1 MKFRKII
8 TAAAVLTACA
18 LILSACGKDSTEE
31 TTSAP
36 DSETGTTTESSSE
49 TTEETTTESVP
60 NDVSEDVS
68 SDVPE
73 DIPNEDNA
81 EEQPEEIPAEGQNP
95 LQPIADAALAVGEW
109 PTLWEVTDPQLIS
122 DFFLLD
128 ASNENYQNLL
138 ILQCPMSANMTEIII
153 IQAEDVSAAKAD
165 LEARQKKAQEQD
177 AFYPDDVERAAASVV
192 GTEGDYAYFLMGDNT
207 PSAETEIVNYI
218 KNM

>member
-1 MKFRKII
+1 MKFRKVI

-18 LILSACGKDSTEE
+18 LILTACGKDSTEV

-36 DSETGTTTESSSE
+36 ESEAGTISE
-49 TTEETTTESVP
+49 NIEETTTE
-60 NDVSEDVS
+60 NVSE
-68 SDVPE
+68 DVPE

-81 EEQPEEIPAEGQNP
+81 EEQPEEIPTEGQSP

-109 PTLWEVTDPQLIS
+109 PALWEVTDPQLIS

-128 ASNENYQNLL
+128 ASNDNYQNLL

-177 AFYPDDVERAAASVV
+177 AFYPDDVERAGASIV
-192 GTEGDYAYFLMGDNT
+192 GTEGDYAYFLMGDNAAT
-207 PSAETEIVNYI
+207 AETEIVNYI

>member
-18 LILSACGKDSTEE
+18 LLLTACGKDSTEE

-36 DSETGTTTESSSE
+36 DSETETTTSESSAGN
-49 TTEETTTESVP
+49 TEETASESAP
-60 NDVSEDVS
+60 TDMSE
-68 SDVPE
+68 DVPE

-81 EEQPEEIPAEGQNP
+81 EEEPEEIPTEGQNP

-138 ILQCPMSANMTEIII
+138 ILQCPMSANMTEIIL
-153 IQAEDVSAAKAD
+153 IQANDVSSAKAD

-177 AFYPDDVERAAASVV
+177 AFYPADVERAAASVV
-192 GTEGDYAYFLMGDNT
+192 GIEGDYAYFLVGDNT
-207 PSAETEIVNYI
+207 PTAETEIVNYI

>member
-18 LILSACGKDSTEE
+18 LLLTACGKDSTEE

-36 DSETGTTTESSSE
+36 DSETETTTSESSAGN
-49 TTEETTTESVP
+49 TEETSSESAP
-60 NDVSEDVS
+60 TDMSE
-68 SDVPE
+68 DVPE

-81 EEQPEEIPAEGQNP
+81 EEEPEEIPTEGQNP

-138 ILQCPMSANMTEIII
+138 ILQCPMSANMTEIIL
-153 IQAEDVSAAKAD
+153 IQANDVSSAKAD

-177 AFYPDDVERAAASVV
+177 AFYPADVERAAASVV
-192 GTEGDYAYFLMGDNT
+192 GIEGDYAYFLVGDNT
-207 PSAETEIVNYI
+207 PTAETEIVNYI

>member
-18 LILSACGKDSTEE
+18 LILTACGKDSTEE

-36 DSETGTTTESSSE
+36 ESEAGTTAENTAGTATEANSE
-49 TTEETTTESVP
+49 
-60 NDVSEDVS
+60 
-68 SDVPE
+68 DVPE
-73 DIPNEDNA
+73 DIPNEDNG
-81 EEQPEEIPAEGQNP
+81 EEQPVEIPTEGQNP

-109 PTLWEVTDPQLIS
+109 PALWEVTDPQLIS

-128 ASNENYQNLL
+128 ASNGNYKNLL
-138 ILQCPMSANMTEIII
+138 VLQCPMSANMTEIII

-177 AFYPDDVERAAASVV
+177 AFYPDDVERAGASVV

-207 PSAETEIVNYI
+207 PTAETEIVNYI

>member
-18 LILSACGKDSTEE
+18 LLLTACGKDSTEE

-36 DSETGTTTESSSE
+36 DSETETTTAESSAGN
-49 TTEETTTESVP
+49 TEETASESAP
-60 NDVSEDVS
+60 TDMSE
-68 SDVPE
+68 DVPE

-81 EEQPEEIPAEGQNP
+81 EEEPEEIPTEGQNP

-138 ILQCPMSANMTEIII
+138 ILQCPMSANMTEIIL
-153 IQAEDVSAAKAD
+153 IQANDVSSAKAD

-177 AFYPDDVERAAASVV
+177 AFYPADVERAAASVV
-192 GTEGDYAYFLMGDNT
+192 GIEGDYAYFLVGDNT
-207 PSAETEIVNYI
+207 PTAETEIVNYI

>member
-1 MKFRKII
+1 MKIRKII

-18 LILSACGKDSTEE
+18 LLLTACGKDSSQGTASASDTGTE
-31 TTSAP
+31 
-36 DSETGTTTESSSE
+36 TTTESSAVN
-49 TTEETTTESVP
+49 TEDTTTEDTS
-60 NDVSEDVS
+60 SEDIPES
-68 SDVPE
+68 IPNNNDGEDAPE
-73 DIPNEDNA
+73 DIPV
-81 EEQPEEIPAEGQNP
+81 EGQNP

-109 PTLWEVTDPQLIS
+109 PTLWEVTDPQLMT

-128 ASNENYQNLL
+128 AANENYKNLL

-153 IQAEDVSAAKAD
+153 IEAEDVSAAKTD

-192 GTEGDYAYFLMGDNT
+192 GTEGNYAYFLVGDNT
-207 PSAETEIVNYI
+207 PDAETAIVEYI

>member
-18 LILSACGKDSTEE
+18 LLLTACGKDSTEE

-36 DSETGTTTESSSE
+36 DSET
-49 TTEETTTESVP
+49 ETTTSESSAG
-60 NDVSEDVS
+60 NTAETSSESAPTDMS
-68 SDVPE
+68 EDVPE

-81 EEQPEEIPAEGQNP
+81 EEEPEEIPTEGQNP

-138 ILQCPMSANMTEIII
+138 ILQCPMSANMTEIIL
-153 IQAEDVSAAKAD
+153 IQANDVSSAKAD

-177 AFYPDDVERAAASVV
+177 AFYPADVERAAASVV
-192 GTEGDYAYFLMGDNT
+192 GIEGDYAYFLVGDNT
-207 PSAETEIVNYI
+207 PTAETEIVNYI

>member
-1 MKFRKII
+1 MKFRKVI

-18 LILSACGKDSTEE
+18 LILTACGKDSAEE

-36 DSETGTTTESSSE
+36 DSETETTTESSSE
-49 TTEETTTESVP
+49 TTEETTTESAP
-60 NDVSEDVS
+60 NDVSEDLS
-68 SDVPE
+68 ADVPE

-109 PTLWEVTDPQLIS
+109 PSLWEVTDPQLIS

-128 ASNENYQNLL
+128 AANENYQNLL

-153 IQAEDVSAAKAD
+153 IKANDVSAAKAD

-192 GTEGDYAYFLMGDNT
+192 GTEGDYAYFLVGDNT
-207 PSAETEIVNYI
+207 PEAETEIVNYI

>member
-18 LILSACGKDSTEE
+18 LILTACGKESTEE
-31 TTSAP
+31 TASAT
-36 DSETGTTTESSSE
+36 DSESVTESSSE
-49 TTEETTTESVP
+49 TASETSADVPEENTP
-60 NDVSEDVS
+60 EDTPEDIPGGDNAE
-68 SDVPE
+68 DVPE
-73 DIPNEDNA
+73 DIP
-81 EEQPEEIPAEGQNP
+81 AEGQSP
-95 LQPIADAALAVGEW
+95 LQPIADAALAIGEW
-109 PTLWEVTDPQLIS
+109 PSLWEVTDPQLMS

-128 ASNENYQNLL
+128 AENENYKNLL

-153 IQAEDVSAAKAD
+153 IEAEDVSAAKTD

-192 GTEGDYAYFLMGDNT
+192 GTEGDYAYFLVGDNT
-207 PSAETEIVNYI
+207 PDAETAIVEYI